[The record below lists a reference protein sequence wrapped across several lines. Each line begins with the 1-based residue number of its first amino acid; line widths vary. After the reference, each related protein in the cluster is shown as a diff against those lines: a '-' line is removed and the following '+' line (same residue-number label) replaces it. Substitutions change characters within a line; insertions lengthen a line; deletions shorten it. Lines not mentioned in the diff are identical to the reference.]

1 MVKSYSQK
9 LRVLY
14 VMQVLLRYS
23 DEEHPISQAE
33 ISERLNAYGIQADRK
48 SIYDDIKVLNEFG
61 LEIENRRAKPSGF
74 YVAERSF
81 ELPELKLLVDAVQ
94 SSKFI
99 TAKKSNE
106 LIRKLEELASVHEA
120 KTLQRQVFIGN
131 RIKTMNESIYYN
143 VDKIHQAI
151 SQNRLIRFHYYE
163 WTPQKEMHL
172 RRNGKAYEI
181 SPWGLTWDD
190 ENYYMVGYDGEAE
203 MIKHFRVDKML
214 DIEITDQPRS
224 GKERFEKFDLA
235 NYAKKVFG
243 MFSGEEHTVK
253 MLCENNLAGA
263 MIDRFGRDVMMHP
276 VDEEHFSVS
285 TAVNVSPQFFG
296 WLVALGKGVVIESPE
311 DVREEFGGWMRAVMR
326 EYGNELNNQS
336 FSFSKE

>member
-61 LEIENRRAKPSGF
+61 LEIVK
-74 YVAERSF
+74 
-81 ELPELKLLVDAVQ
+81 
-94 SSKFI
+94 
-99 TAKKSNE
+99 
-106 LIRKLEELASVHEA
+106 IRKLEELASVHEA
-120 KTLQRQVFIGN
+120 KTLQRQVFVGN
-131 RIKTMNESIYYN
+131 RIKTMNESIYYYN

-243 MFSGEEHTVK
+243 MFSGEERTVK

-285 TAVNVSPQFFG
+285 AAVNVSPQFFG

-326 EYGNELNNQS
+326 EYGNE
-336 FSFSKE
+336 

>member
-14 VMQVLLRYS
+14 VMQILLRYS

-120 KTLQRQVFIGN
+120 KTLQRQVFVGN

-235 NYAKKVFG
+235 NYA
-243 MFSGEEHTVK
+243 
-253 MLCENNLAGA
+253 
-263 MIDRFGRDVMMHP
+263 MIDRFGRVVMVHA
-276 VDEEHFSVS
+276 VDEEHCSVRA
-285 TAVNVSPQFFG
+285 AVNVRPQFVG
-296 WLVALGKGVVIESPE
+296 WLVALGKGVVIEGPE

-326 EYGNELNNQS
+326 EYENEG
-336 FSFSKE
+336 

>member
-14 VMQVLLRYS
+14 VMQILLRYS
-23 DEEHPISQAE
+23 DEEHPISQTE

-61 LEIENRRAKPSGF
+61 MEIENRRSKPSGF
-74 YVAERSF
+74 YVAERTF

-120 KTLQRQVFIGN
+120 KTLQRQVFVGN

-151 SQNRLIRFHYYE
+151 SQNRLIRFRYYE

-181 SPWGLTWDD
+181 SPWD
-190 ENYYMVGYDGEAE
+190 
-203 MIKHFRVDKML
+203 
-214 DIEITDQPRS
+214 
-224 GKERFEKFDLA
+224 
-235 NYAKKVFG
+235 
-243 MFSGEEHTVK
+243 
-253 MLCENNLAGA
+253 
-263 MIDRFGRDVMMHP
+263 
-276 VDEEHFSVS
+276 
-285 TAVNVSPQFFG
+285 
-296 WLVALGKGVVIESPE
+296 
-311 DVREEFGGWMRAVMR
+311 
-326 EYGNELNNQS
+326 
-336 FSFSKE
+336 

>member
-1 MVKSYSQK
+1 M
-9 LRVLY
+9 
-14 VMQVLLRYS
+14 
-23 DEEHPISQAE
+23 
-33 ISERLNAYGIQADRK
+33 
-48 SIYDDIKVLNEFG
+48 
-61 LEIENRRAKPSGF
+61 
-74 YVAERSF
+74 AERSF

-106 LIRKLEELASVHEA
+106 LIRKLEELAGVHEA
-120 KTLQRQVFIGN
+120 KTLQRQVFVGN

-172 RRNGKAYEI
+172 RRNGKVYEI

-214 DIEITDQPRS
+214 DIEITDQSRS

-311 DVREEFGGWMRAVMR
+311 DVREEFGGWMREVMR
-326 EYGNELNNQS
+326 EYGNEG
-336 FSFSKE
+336 

>member
-1 MVKSYSQK
+1 
-9 LRVLY
+9 
-14 VMQVLLRYS
+14 
-23 DEEHPISQAE
+23 
-33 ISERLNAYGIQADRK
+33 
-48 SIYDDIKVLNEFG
+48 
-61 LEIENRRAKPSGF
+61 
-74 YVAERSF
+74 
-81 ELPELKLLVDAVQ
+81 
-94 SSKFI
+94 
-99 TAKKSNE
+99 
-106 LIRKLEELASVHEA
+106 
-120 KTLQRQVFIGN
+120 
-131 RIKTMNESIYYN
+131 
-143 VDKIHQAI
+143 
-151 SQNRLIRFHYYE
+151 
-163 WTPQKEMHL
+163 MHL

-243 MFSGEEHTVK
+243 MFSGEERTVK

-285 TAVNVSPQFFG
+285 AAVNVSPQFFG

-326 EYGNELNNQS
+326 EYGNEG
-336 FSFSKE
+336 

>member
-61 LEIENRRAKPSGF
+61 VEIVK
-74 YVAERSF
+74 
-81 ELPELKLLVDAVQ
+81 
-94 SSKFI
+94 
-99 TAKKSNE
+99 
-106 LIRKLEELASVHEA
+106 IRKLEELAGVHEA
-120 KTLQRQVFIGN
+120 KTLQRQVFVGN

-214 DIEITDQPRS
+214 DIEITDQSRS

-326 EYGNELNNQS
+326 EYGNE
-336 FSFSKE
+336 

>member
-14 VMQVLLRYS
+14 VMQILLRYS

-61 LEIENRRAKPSGF
+61 LEIVK
-74 YVAERSF
+74 
-81 ELPELKLLVDAVQ
+81 
-94 SSKFI
+94 
-99 TAKKSNE
+99 
-106 LIRKLEELASVHEA
+106 IRKLEELASVHEA
-120 KTLQRQVFIGN
+120 KTLQRQVFVGN
-131 RIKTMNESIYYN
+131 RIKTMNESIYYYN

-214 DIEITDQPRS
+214 DIEITDQSRS
-224 GKERFEKFDLA
+224 GKEHFEKFDLA

-243 MFSGEEHTVK
+243 MFSGEERTVK

-285 TAVNVSPQFFG
+285 AAVNVSPQFFG

-326 EYGNELNNQS
+326 EYG
-336 FSFSKE
+336 K

>member
-14 VMQVLLRYS
+14 VMRILLRYS

-61 LEIENRRAKPSGF
+61 VEIVK
-74 YVAERSF
+74 
-81 ELPELKLLVDAVQ
+81 
-94 SSKFI
+94 
-99 TAKKSNE
+99 
-106 LIRKLEELASVHEA
+106 IRKLEELAGVHEA
-120 KTLQRQVFIGN
+120 KTLQRQVFVGN

-243 MFSGEEHTVK
+243 MFSGEERTVK

-285 TAVNVSPQFFG
+285 AAVNVSPQFFG

-326 EYGNELNNQS
+326 EYGNE
-336 FSFSKE
+336 

>member
-61 LEIENRRAKPSGF
+61 VEIVK
-74 YVAERSF
+74 
-81 ELPELKLLVDAVQ
+81 
-94 SSKFI
+94 
-99 TAKKSNE
+99 
-106 LIRKLEELASVHEA
+106 IRKLEELAGVHEA
-120 KTLQRQVFIGN
+120 KTLQRQVFVGN

-214 DIEITDQPRS
+214 DIEITDQSRS

-326 EYGNELNNQS
+326 EYGNEG
-336 FSFSKE
+336 

>member
-14 VMQVLLRYS
+14 VMQILLRYS

-61 LEIENRRAKPSGF
+61 VEIVK
-74 YVAERSF
+74 
-81 ELPELKLLVDAVQ
+81 
-94 SSKFI
+94 
-99 TAKKSNE
+99 
-106 LIRKLEELASVHEA
+106 IRKLEELASVHEA
-120 KTLQRQVFIGN
+120 KTLQRQVFVGN

-243 MFSGEEHTVK
+243 MFSGEERTVK

-285 TAVNVSPQFFG
+285 AAVNVSPQFFG

-326 EYGNELNNQS
+326 EYGNE
-336 FSFSKE
+336 

>member
-61 LEIENRRAKPSGF
+61 VEIVK
-74 YVAERSF
+74 
-81 ELPELKLLVDAVQ
+81 
-94 SSKFI
+94 
-99 TAKKSNE
+99 
-106 LIRKLEELASVHEA
+106 IRKLEELASVHEA
-120 KTLQRQVFIGN
+120 KTLQRQVFVGN

-243 MFSGEEHTVK
+243 MFSGEERTVK

-285 TAVNVSPQFFG
+285 AAVNVSPQFFG

-311 DVREEFGGWMRAVMR
+311 DVREEFGRWMRAVMR
-326 EYGNELNNQS
+326 EYGNEG
-336 FSFSKE
+336 

>member
-61 LEIENRRAKPSGF
+61 VEIVK
-74 YVAERSF
+74 
-81 ELPELKLLVDAVQ
+81 
-94 SSKFI
+94 
-99 TAKKSNE
+99 
-106 LIRKLEELASVHEA
+106 IRKLEELASVHEA
-120 KTLQRQVFIGN
+120 KTLQRQVFVGN
-131 RIKTMNESIYYN
+131 RIKTMNESIYYYN

-243 MFSGEEHTVK
+243 MFSGEERTVK

-285 TAVNVSPQFFG
+285 AAVNVSPQFFG
-296 WLVALGKGVVIESPE
+296 WLVELGKGVVIESPE

-326 EYGNELNNQS
+326 EYGNEG
-336 FSFSKE
+336 

>member
-1 MVKSYSQK
+1 M
-9 LRVLY
+9 
-14 VMQVLLRYS
+14 
-23 DEEHPISQAE
+23 
-33 ISERLNAYGIQADRK
+33 
-48 SIYDDIKVLNEFG
+48 
-61 LEIENRRAKPSGF
+61 
-74 YVAERSF
+74 AERTF

-120 KTLQRQVFIGN
+120 KALQRQVFVGN

-172 RRNGKAYEI
+172 RRDGKAYEI

-190 ENYYMVGYDGEAE
+190 ENYYMVGYDGDAE
-203 MIKHFRVDKML
+203 MIKHFRVDKIL
-214 DIEITDQPRS
+214 DIVITDQPRS

-243 MFSGEEHTVK
+243 MFSGEERTVK
-253 MLCENNLAGA
+253 MRCENALAGA

-276 VDEEHFSVS
+276 VDEKYFSVS
-285 TAVNVSPQFFG
+285 AAVNVSPQFFG
-296 WLVALGKGVVIESPE
+296 WLAALGRGVVIESPE
-311 DVREEFGGWMRAVMR
+311 DVREEFGGWMRVVIR
-326 EYGNELNNQS
+326 EYENEG
-336 FSFSKE
+336 

>member
-14 VMQVLLRYS
+14 VMQILLRYS

-61 LEIENRRAKPSGF
+61 MEIENRRAKPSGF
-74 YVAERSF
+74 YVSERSF

-120 KTLQRQVFIGN
+120 KTLQRQVFVGK

-214 DIEITDQPRS
+214 GIEITDQSRS
-224 GKERFEKFDLA
+224 GKEHFEKFDLA
-235 NYAKKVFG
+235 NY
-243 MFSGEEHTVK
+243 
-253 MLCENNLAGA
+253 A
-263 MIDRFGRDVMMHP
+263 MIDRFGRDVMVHS

-285 TAVNVSPQFFG
+285 AAVNVSPQFFG
-296 WLVALGKGVVIESPE
+296 WLVALGKGVVIEGPE
-311 DVREEFGGWMRAVMR
+311 DVREEFRGWMRAVMR
-326 EYGNELNNQS
+326 EYENEG
-336 FSFSKE
+336 

>member
-1 MVKSYSQK
+1 MGKSYSQK

-14 VMQVLLRYS
+14 VMQILLRYS
-23 DEEHPISQAE
+23 DEEHPLSQAE

-74 YVAERSF
+74 YVAERNF

-106 LIRKLEELASVHEA
+106 LIHKLEELASIHEA
-120 KTLQRQVFIGN
+120 KTLQRQVFVGN
-131 RIKTMNESIYYN
+131 RIKAMNESIYYN

-151 SQNRLIRFHYYE
+151 SQNRVICFHYYE

-172 RRNGKAYEI
+172 RRNGKAYET
-181 SPWGLTWDD
+181 SPWGLTWDN
-190 ENYYMVGYDGEAE
+190 ENYYMVGYDSDVE

-214 DIEITDQPRS
+214 DIDLKDQPRK

-243 MFSGEEHTVK
+243 MFSGEERMVK
-253 MLCENNLAGA
+253 ILCENNLAGA
-263 MIDRFGRDVMMHP
+263 MIDRFGRAVMMHP
-276 VDEEHFSVS
+276 VDEEHFIVS
-285 TAVNVSPQFFG
+285 AAVNVSPQFFG
-296 WLVALGKGVVIESPE
+296 WLVALGSGVVIEGPE
-311 DVREEFGGWMRAVMR
+311 DVREEFRGWMKAVIGVY
-326 EYGNELNNQS
+326 ETEESLVS
-336 FSFSKE
+336 

>member
-14 VMQVLLRYS
+14 VMQILLKYS
-23 DEEHPISQAE
+23 DEEHPVSQAE
-33 ISERLNAYGIQADRK
+33 ISERLHAYGIQVDRK

-61 LEIENRRAKPSGF
+61 LEIENRRSKPSGF

-120 KTLQRQVFIGN
+120 KALQRQVFVGN

-143 VDKIHQAI
+143 VDKIYQAI

-181 SPWGLTWDD
+181 SPWGLSWDD
-190 ENYYMVGYDGEAE
+190 ENYYMVGYDSDAE

-214 DIEITDQPRS
+214 DINIIDQPRR

-243 MFSGEEHTVK
+243 MFSGDERTVK

-276 VDEEHFSVS
+276 SDERHFIVS
-285 TAVNVSPQFFG
+285 AAVNVSPQFFG

-311 DVREEFGGWMRAVMR
+311 DVKEEFKEWVGEVMR
-326 EYGNELNNQS
+326 EYENV
-336 FSFSKE
+336 

>member
-61 LEIENRRAKPSGF
+61 LEIVK
-74 YVAERSF
+74 
-81 ELPELKLLVDAVQ
+81 
-94 SSKFI
+94 
-99 TAKKSNE
+99 
-106 LIRKLEELASVHEA
+106 IRKLEELAGVHEA
-120 KTLQRQVFIGN
+120 KTLQRQVFVGN

-243 MFSGEEHTVK
+243 MFSGEERTVK

-285 TAVNVSPQFFG
+285 AAVNVSPQFFG

-326 EYGNELNNQS
+326 EYGNEG
-336 FSFSKE
+336 

>member
-1 MVKSYSQK
+1 
-9 LRVLY
+9 
-14 VMQVLLRYS
+14 
-23 DEEHPISQAE
+23 
-33 ISERLNAYGIQADRK
+33 
-48 SIYDDIKVLNEFG
+48 
-61 LEIENRRAKPSGF
+61 
-74 YVAERSF
+74 
-81 ELPELKLLVDAVQ
+81 
-94 SSKFI
+94 
-99 TAKKSNE
+99 
-106 LIRKLEELASVHEA
+106 
-120 KTLQRQVFIGN
+120 
-131 RIKTMNESIYYN
+131 MNESIYYN

-214 DIEITDQPRS
+214 DIEITDQSRS

-243 MFSGEEHTVK
+243 MFSGEERTVK

-285 TAVNVSPQFFG
+285 AAVNVSPQFFG

-326 EYGNELNNQS
+326 EYGNEG
-336 FSFSKE
+336 

>member
-74 YVAERSF
+74 YVSERSF

-120 KTLQRQVFIGN
+120 KTLQRQVFVGN

-143 VDKIHQAI
+143 VDKIHSAI
-151 SQNRLIRFHYYE
+151 NADSGIKFQYYQ
-163 WTPQKEMHL
+163 WNVKREMVL
-172 RRNGKAYEI
+172 RHDGAWYNV
-181 SPWGLTWDD
+181 SPWALVWDN
-190 ENYYMVGYDGEAE
+190 ENYYMIGYDTVVQQ
-203 MIKHFRVDKML
+203 IRHYRVDKML
-214 DIEITDQPRS
+214 WISATDKRREGKHLFKSLDIAAYSR
-224 GKERFEKFDLA
+224 KM
-235 NYAKKVFG
+235 FG
-243 MFSGEEHTVK
+243 MFGGEEVRVALEAKDHT
-253 MLCENNLAGA
+253 AGIL
-263 MIDRFGRDVMMHP
+263 IDRFGQDIRIIPGNNGMFTAYVDV
-276 VDEEHFSVS
+276 
-285 TAVNVSPQFFG
+285 TVSPQFLG
-296 WLVALGKGVVIESPE
+296 WVFSLGTDIRIAGPKSVVEMMRMESRRLAE
-311 DVREEFGGWMRAVMR
+311 Q
-326 EYGNELNNQS
+326 YL
-336 FSFSKE
+336 

>member
-14 VMQVLLRYS
+14 VMQILLRYS
-23 DEEHPISQAE
+23 DEEHPISQTE

-61 LEIENRRAKPSGF
+61 MEIENRRSKPSGF
-74 YVAERSF
+74 YVAERTF

-120 KTLQRQVFIGN
+120 KTLQRQVFVGN

-243 MFSGEEHTVK
+243 MFSGEERTVK

-263 MIDRFGRDVMMHP
+263 MIDRFGRDVMMHS

-285 TAVNVSPQFFG
+285 AAVNVSPQFFG
-296 WLVALGKGVVIESPE
+296 WLVALGKGVVIEGPE
-311 DVREEFGGWMRAVMR
+311 DVREEFRRWMGEVMG
-326 EYGNELNNQS
+326 EYENEG
-336 FSFSKE
+336 

>member
-1 MVKSYSQK
+1 M
-9 LRVLY
+9 RI
-14 VMQVLLRYS
+14 LLRYS

-61 LEIENRRAKPSGF
+61 VEIVK
-74 YVAERSF
+74 
-81 ELPELKLLVDAVQ
+81 
-94 SSKFI
+94 
-99 TAKKSNE
+99 
-106 LIRKLEELASVHEA
+106 IRKLEELAGVHEA
-120 KTLQRQVFIGN
+120 KTLQRQVFVGN

-243 MFSGEEHTVK
+243 MFSGEERTVK

-276 VDEEHFSVS
+276 VDEEHFFVS
-285 TAVNVSPQFFG
+285 AAVNVSPQFFG
-296 WLVALGKGVVIESPE
+296 WLVALGKGVFTSEQPK
-311 DVREEFGGWMRAVMR
+311 VRWNIGC
-326 EYGNELNNQS
+326 
-336 FSFSKE
+336 

>member
-14 VMQVLLRYS
+14 VMRILVRYS

-61 LEIENRRAKPSGF
+61 VEIVK
-74 YVAERSF
+74 
-81 ELPELKLLVDAVQ
+81 
-94 SSKFI
+94 
-99 TAKKSNE
+99 
-106 LIRKLEELASVHEA
+106 IRKLEELASVHEA
-120 KTLQRQVFIGN
+120 KTLQRQVFVGN
-131 RIKTMNESIYYN
+131 RIKTMNESIYYYN

-214 DIEITDQPRS
+214 DIEITDQSRS

-243 MFSGEEHTVK
+243 MFSGEERTVK

-263 MIDRFGRDVMMHP
+263 MIDCFGRDVMMHP
-276 VDEEHFSVS
+276 VDKEHFSVS
-285 TAVNVSPQFFG
+285 AAVNVSPQFFG

-326 EYGNELNNQS
+326 EYGNEG
-336 FSFSKE
+336 